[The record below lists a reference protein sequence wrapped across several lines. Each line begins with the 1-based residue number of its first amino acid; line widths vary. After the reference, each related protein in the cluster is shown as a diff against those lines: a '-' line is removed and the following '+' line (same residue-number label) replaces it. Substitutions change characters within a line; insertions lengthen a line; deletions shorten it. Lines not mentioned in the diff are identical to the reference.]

1 MRLAETDTNKIPA
14 ILFSDRPIAFVPAA
28 SPDRAKEIAIA
39 ARVAGFGVSV
49 IEDRSRELQV
59 LVVGNYDRESDLQRF
74 VRPFGAEIAINRHV
88 EFEKVYCPALRL
100 NGLAHS
106 HRADVETC
114 L

>member
-1 MRLAETDTNKIPA
+1 MLLIETDTNKIPA
-14 ILFSDRPIAFVPAA
+14 ILHSDRPIAFVPAA

-74 VRPFGAEIAINRHV
+74 VRPFGVNVAIDRHI
-88 EFEKVYCPALRL
+88 EFEKVYCPASWLT
-100 NGLAHS
+100 GMAHS
-106 HRADVETC
+106 YRADERAC